1 MWLYTAIPA
10 NGIAKVSVCEEHHLG
25 FFFFIYL
32 SKMKKMVTLMEI
44 VEEIKRIA
52 IRMKMIR

>member
-25 FFFFIYL
+25 LFFCVYL
-32 SKMKKMVTLMEI
+32 SKMKKMVTLMET